1 MAKEKEKIS
10 CKDVENFLQ
19 PYLEDRLNN
28 KDCYKLLNHLK
39 VCDECMDELEIRY
52 LLHEGLK
59 RLEDGHDFNLKAEL
73 EERLY
78 HSEQHILMIDR
89 IKTSL
94 ILFAAA
100 LIILGLVQLVYVIV
114 GG

>member
-1 MAKEKEKIS
+1 MITTLEDALKRIS
-10 CKDVENFLQ
+10 ELEVENA
-19 PYLEDRLNN
+19 
-28 KDCYKLLNHLK
+28 
-39 VCDECMDELEIRY
+39 
-52 LLHEGLK
+52 
-59 RLEDGHDFNLKAEL
+59 NLKAEL